1 MDQDRSPPTEK
12 HETPVRGNSRIHCCG
27 TCHFTLKRTGRNWSW
42 IDPEGRY
49 SWQQANPAQPY
60 PGLLQAL
67 KIEPL
72 TALSSP
78 QKADIPGKPV
88 QLYSGLLYALKRKPL
103 TVVASSQKTDIPGN
117 TRTLH
122 SCVMACLGFKE
133 KTLDSCGFFTE
144 DRYSWQYA
152 NPAQLCHGLLRL

>member
-1 MDQDRSPPTEK
+1 M
-12 HETPVRGNSRIHCCG
+12 
-27 TCHFTLKRTGRNWSW
+27 
-42 IDPEGRY
+42 DPEGGY

-67 KIEPL
+67 KRESL

-78 QKADIPGKPV
+78 QEADIPDKPA

-133 KTLDSCGFFTE
+133 RTFDSSEFSAEGG
-144 DRYSWQYA
+144 YS
-152 NPAQLCHGLLRL
+152 